1 MMASTQKADADV
13 VNYFVAQT
21 LRIFEDL
28 SVTEL
33 EKKDQEEKAAAEQLA
48 KDEEEKKKKEG
59 DKKKK
64 EEITRRM
71 TKAKA
76 INEQK
81 DKISAVRRIY
91 PFSQSQPEWAL
102 SLMKES
108 LNIRNV
114 PEIIEFF

>member
-1 MMASTQKADADV
+1 LV
-13 VNYFVAQT
+13 
-21 LRIFEDL
+21 
-28 SVTEL
+28 
-33 EKKDQEEKAAAEQLA
+33 
-48 KDEEEKKKKEG
+48 KDEEEKKKKEK
-59 DKKKK
+59 DKKKQD
-64 EEITRRM
+64 EITRKI
-71 TKAKA
+71 TKQRA

-81 DKISAVRRIY
+81 DRISAVRRIY